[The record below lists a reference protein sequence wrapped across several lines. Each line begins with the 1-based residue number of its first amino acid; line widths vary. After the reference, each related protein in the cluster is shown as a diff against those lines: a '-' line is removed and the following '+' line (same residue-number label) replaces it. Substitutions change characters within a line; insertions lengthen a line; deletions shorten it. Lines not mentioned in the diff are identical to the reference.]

1 MGGWQESDSASAKAK
16 QVSQL
21 RVSAQGVLVY
31 LLHKLDR
38 SMMEG
43 KDQTSGWSPSLR
55 FTDI

>member
-43 KDQTSGWSPSLR
+43 KDWSQWLVSLSSLY
-55 FTDI
+55 